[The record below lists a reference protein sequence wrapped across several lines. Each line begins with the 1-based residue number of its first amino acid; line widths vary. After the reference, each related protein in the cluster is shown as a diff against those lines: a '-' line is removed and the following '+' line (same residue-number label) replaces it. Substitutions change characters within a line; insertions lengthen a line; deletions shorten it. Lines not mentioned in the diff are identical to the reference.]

1 MDIEK
6 LTLGQL
12 KKALSTAKEEPLNEG
27 CCVAKE
33 VTTQI
38 VVLDRGFVYV
48 GKPTFSEDKQ
58 FVNVTNCRNIRV
70 WGTDKGLGQ
79 LVNGPTSKT
88 VLDEVGEILV
98 PVRAIIHILKCK
110 KNW

>member
-12 KKALSTAKEEPLNEG
+12 KAALSTAKEEPMPD
-27 CCVAKE
+27 CCAME
-33 VTTQI
+33 EITTQI

-48 GKPTFSEDKQ
+48 GKPTFSEDSQ
-58 FVNVTNCRNIRV
+58 FCTVTNCRNIRI

-98 PVRAIIHILKCK
+98 PTRAIIHILKCK